1 MVVLTT
7 RLCALNSYEGRPHSW
22 AARSQLGTE
31 RSPLAGHRPSAGHR
45 GVSIRGLRKQWSPP
59 AGRAPSIAH
68 AGDSTLWL
76 LAFNWARR
84 GPDLWYST
92 PGKCTDGSLLVGLV
106 SSPTHGG
113 DPHPGAVHTQLR
125 TQWSPPAS
133 TGPQLRTQW
142 SPPMG
147 CAPSIPTKGVPTRGP
162 RALNWAQR
170 GPHSW
175 AMGLQ
180 MGMEGFP
187 PRAVRLQL
195 RTQWSPPVGRA
206 PSTAHEGVPTR
217 GQRAFKHTRK
227 DPHSRAAGP
236 QLGTE
241 GSAPAVRVP

>member
-113 DPHPGAVHTQLR
+113 DP
-125 TQWSPPAS
+125 
-133 TGPQLRTQW
+133 
-142 SPPMG
+142 
-147 CAPSIPTKGVPTRGP
+147 TRGPCTLNCAHNGPHPHP
-162 RALNWAQR
+162 RALNCAR
-170 GPHSW
+170 SGPHQW
-175 AMGLQ
+175 
-180 MGMEGFP
+180 
-187 PRAVRLQL
+187 AVRPQFP
-195 RTQWSPPVGRA
+195 RRASPL
-206 PSTAHEGVPTR
+206 
-217 GQRAFKHTRK
+217 
-227 DPHSRAAGP
+227 AG
-236 QLGTE
+236 L
-241 GSAPAVRVP
+241 AL